1 MGVFSLLKMAY
12 RFSSSKRFIQY
23 LRSQGIEVGGGTI
36 IRSPMS
42 TRIDL
47 TRPSLV
53 TIGENVDIN
62 KNFQILT
69 HDYAT
74 RVFKNAFYDFL
85 NSSGAV
91 RIGSNI
97 YFGTNVIVL
106 KGVTIGDNCIIAAGS
121 VVTKDIPSNSVAAG
135 VPCRVVCSL
144 EDFYKKRKKQA
155 LNEAVE
161 YINSI
166 YDRFGRAPM
175 PSELYEE
182 FVWFVDKGNY
192 DDYSTLIPIDRQ
204 LGVAKAHFL
213 ETHKALF
220 NGIEDFLKYCR
231 SINNSSINDEIDDC
245 NHNNEQGA
253 TT

>member
-1 MGVFSLLKMAY
+1 MLDIYNILKI
-12 RFSSSKRFIQY
+12 KE
-23 LRSQGIEVGGGTI
+23 LKWGGGTI
-36 IRSPMS
+36 IRSPMT

-74 RVFKNAFYDFL
+74 RVFKFVFHDFL

-121 VVTKDIPSNSVAAG
+121 VVTRNIPSNSVAAG
-135 VPCRVVCSL
+135 VPCHVVCTL
-144 EDFYKKRKKQA
+144 DEFFEKRKKQA
-155 LNEAVE
+155 LKEAVE
-161 YINSI
+161 YVQSI
-166 YDRFGRAPM
+166 CERKGRDPY
-175 PSELYEE
+175 PSEMREE
-182 FVWFVDKGNY
+182 FIWFVDKTNY
-192 DDYSTLIPIDRQ
+192 DEYADIIPMDSQ
-204 LGVAKAHFL
+204 LGCAKDHFL
-213 ETHKALF
+213 SSHKAMF
-220 NGIEDFLKYCR
+220 KGMNDFIAYCKD
-231 SINNSSINDEIDDC
+231 N
-245 NHNNEQGA
+245 
-253 TT
+253 